1 MFKLERRMHI
11 SRKVSSIIV
20 FLSFLLAFFVT
31 GVLFYFLGVNV
42 IQFYSVICS
51 VFITPNLLIQAV
63 FRSIPI
69 ILASLGLVVAFRMG
83 FWNIGAEGQMYLGM
97 VAATGIVILHVFY
110 EAIPVSLMLAVMS
123 AASFLAGGAW
133 CLIPASLKAKLGV
146 NEILT
151 TLMLNYI
158 AMLFV
163 DYLVYGPWRDPEGWG
178 FALSVPFPDYAT
190 LTLGGHPSI
199 AGIIISVAVA
209 TLVYILFKYTKFG
222 FVLNVLG
229 KSSEVAKYAG
239 MSVGRA
245 TLLGSLI
252 SGGIAGLG
260 GFYVV
265 SGMIGRLRPR
275 ASPGYGYTAIIV
287 TMLAQL
293 NPWLILPAGIFF
305 GGLLTAGDA
314 LQSLL
319 RLPSSAITVF
329 QSVIFLCIVLA
340 EFLRRYRIV
349 LKRWKQ

>member
-1 MFKLERRMHI
+1 MFKLERRVYP
-11 SRKVSSIIV
+11 SRKTSGLVI

-31 GVLFYFLGVNV
+31 GLIFYFLGVNV
-42 IQFYSVICS
+42 VQFYLIIGN
-51 VFITPNLLIQAV
+51 VFITPVLFLQAV

-69 ILASLGLVVAFRMG
+69 ILSSLGLVVAFRMG
-83 FWNIGAEGQMYLGM
+83 FWNIGAEGQIYLGM

-110 EAIPVSLMLAVMS
+110 DAIPISLMLIAMGV
-123 AASFLAGGAW
+123 ASFLAGGAW
-133 CLIPASLKAKLGV
+133 CLIAASLKAKLGV
-146 NEILT
+146 NEVLT

-158 AMLFV
+158 AILFV

-178 FALSVPFPDYAT
+178 FALSIPFPDYAT
-190 LTLGGHPSI
+190 LTFGGHPSV
-199 AGIIISVAVA
+199 AGITISVAVA
-209 TLVYILFKYTKFG
+209 ALVYVLFKYTKLG
-222 FVLNVLG
+222 FVLSVLG

-287 TMLAQL
+287 AMLAQL

-319 RLPSSAITVF
+319 RLPASTITVF

-340 EFLRRYRIV
+340 EFFMRYKVV
-349 LKRWKQ
+349 LKR

>member
-1 MFKLERRMHI
+1 MFKLERRVYV
-11 SRKVSSIIV
+11 SRKTSVLVI
-20 FLSFLLAFFVT
+20 FLSLLLAFFVT
-31 GVLFYFLGVNV
+31 GLIFHFLGVDV
-42 IQFYSVICS
+42 VQFYSIIYN
-51 VFITPNLLIQAV
+51 VFITPALLIQAV

-69 ILASLGLVVAFRMG
+69 ILASLGLVIAFRMG
-83 FWNIGAEGQMYLGM
+83 FWNIGAEGQIYLGM
-97 VAATGIVILHVFY
+97 VAATGIVILHVSY
-110 EAIPVSLMLAVMS
+110 GTIPEPLMLITMGT
-123 AASFLAGGAW
+123 ASFLAGGVW
-133 CLIPASLKAKLGV
+133 CLIPASLKVRLGV
-146 NEILT
+146 NEVLT

-178 FALSVPFPDYAT
+178 FALSIPFPDYAT
-190 LTLGGHPSI
+190 LTFSGHPSI
-199 AGIIISVAVA
+199 AGIVISVAIA
-209 TLVYILFKYTKFG
+209 TLVYILFKYTKLG
-222 FVLNVLG
+222 FVLSVLG

-239 MSVGRA
+239 MPVGRA

-275 ASPGYGYTAIIV
+275 ASPGYGYAAIIV
-287 TMLAQL
+287 AMLAQL

-319 RLPSSAITVF
+319 RLPYSAITVF

-340 EFLRRYRIV
+340 EFFIKYRVV
-349 LKRWKQ
+349 LKR